1 MGSSQYDELF
11 LSNTMAFKYYQI
23 SNSCSF
29 MKESTT
35 ELFYK
40 KIKSSNT
47 KICLPIHTSLLNGLF
62 CRNGYMDYLFF
73 EKKVFTYKKK
83 KKDQD
88 EHSGVSA
95 VSRQLKQD
103 GQQWGWQKNEYCPS
117 FTAYQSLEVD
127 PGLGTYSSTYC
138 HLTNSPPGW

>member
-83 KKDQD
+83 KKTKMNTV
-88 EHSGVSA
+88 VSQQYLGNW
-95 VSRQLKQD
+95 SRMD
-103 GQQWGWQKNEYCPS
+103 NNEADRKMSIVPAS
-117 FTAYQSLEVD
+117 QPTRA
-127 PGLGTYSSTYC
+127 
-138 HLTNSPPGW
+138 